1 MPELITTIKFVPR
14 TTESMLMA
22 CLVRC
27 CCRSAPRHAIF
38 RRNATSVATL
48 DEARRALALGHIVDA
63 DGVRVETREGVEHF
77 VLNVANGGLAWDIG
91 DSLDDDTKGAW
102 GPLAYARGALDVIG
116 HPTVHTVRVQVD
128 DELPREERVLTVAVS
143 SGRTCGGGLI
153 LAPTGDPQ
161 DGLLEVTLLLEA
173 PPGAVAA
180 LAARV
185 DALKVAVGT
194 EAGAQIG
201 PMINGAAI
209 EKISAHVEDAL
220 EKGATRATAAR
231 DLPAQFADPVVLTGA
246 TLEMRLASEET
257 FGPVAPIFRFDTE
270 DEALRIANGTPFG
283 LAAYFYTT
291 DMARAFRFGEALE
304 AGLDARSGATQLSA
318 SSPVQQIKQDVSVE
332 CKSRI

>member
-1 MPELITTIKFVPR
+1 MPEQKPDSGSSYLRAMVLLGGRDLDEEQQALVDELVGANPGWFLERVTDEWGPVELARRGVEAGAELIVAAGGDGTVSAVAEAVAGRGVPMAILPFGTANDFAR
-14 TTESMLMA
+14 TL
-22 CLVRC
+22 
-27 CCRSAPRHAIF
+27 
-38 RRNATSVATL
+38 SVATL

-180 LAARV
+180 LAARMR
-185 DALKVAVGT
+185 VAD
-194 EAGAQIG
+194 
-201 PMINGAAI
+201 
-209 EKISAHVEDAL
+209 VETDDGL
-220 EKGATRATAAR
+220 
-231 DLPAQFADPVVLTGA
+231 V
-246 TLEMRLASEET
+246 RLR
-257 FGPVAPIFRFDTE
+257 G
-270 DEALRIANGTPFG
+270 
-283 LAAYFYTT
+283 
-291 DMARAFRFGEALE
+291 
-304 AGLDARSGATQLSA
+304 RSM
-318 SSPVQQIKQDVSVE
+318 SVE
-332 CKSRI
+332 SDPPMRFVLDGELAEEHPTRFSVLPGAVRIHVGEHYTREPALA